1 MATATGKGSETE
13 ITGEYITGLKSLS
26 LFGVYDD
33 ARHMWQRQL
42 ETPSGNK
49 IVVFEDPNHAGI
61 GTAQ

>member
-1 MATATGKGSETE
+1 MATATAKRSENE
-13 ITGEYITGLKSLS
+13 ITGAYITGLKSLS

-49 IVVFEDPNHAGI
+49 IVIFEDPNHAGI
-61 GTAQ
+61 GTAH